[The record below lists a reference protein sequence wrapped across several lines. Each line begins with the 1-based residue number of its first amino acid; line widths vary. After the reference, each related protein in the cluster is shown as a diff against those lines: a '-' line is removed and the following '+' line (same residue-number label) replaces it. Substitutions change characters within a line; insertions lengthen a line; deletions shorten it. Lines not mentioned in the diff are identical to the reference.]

1 MNIKDMRIV
10 FMGTPEIAKQLLE
23 TLIIN
28 NYHVVGV
35 IAQPDRPYGRKK
47 ILNPVPTKQV
57 ALEYNI
63 PCYQP
68 VKIRLDYQFL
78 YDLKPDLII
87 TLAYGQI
94 VPQEV
99 LDIPLYGCL
108 NFHGS
113 LLPKYRG
120 AAPIQYALINNEKI
134 TGMTLMEMTSKM
146 DAGRMYAKKE
156 IIIDDDDNATT
167 LFQKMGKLATDLAL
181 SYLPL
186 YGEQKLVGEYQNED
200 EVTFAPSFK
209 KEQEKLDLSLPVC
222 DILGW
227 IRGLSD
233 EPGGY
238 VLAENRKWKILK
250 AHYYDDHLGEI
261 GTLKVV
267 DKKLLLIQAS
277 DGRLA
282 VDIIQKEGKPRMDI
296 RSFLNGVTN
305 IESIKVK

>member
-23 TLIIN
+23 ALIIN
-28 NYHVVGV
+28 DYHIIAV
-35 IAQPDRPYGRKK
+35 IAQPDRPQGRKK
-47 ILNPVPTKQV
+47 TLSPVPTKQV
-57 ALEYNI
+57 ALEHNI

-68 VKIRLDYQFL
+68 TKIRLDYQFL

-120 AAPIQYALINNEKI
+120 AAPIQYALINNEKV

-146 DAGRMYAKKE
+146 DAGRMYAKEE
-156 IIIDDDDNATT
+156 IAIEENDNATT
-167 LFQKMGKLATDLAL
+167 LFQKMGKLATELAL
-181 SYLPL
+181 YYLPL
-186 YGEQKLVGEYQNED
+186 YGEQKLVGEYQNEE
-200 EVTFAPSFK
+200 EVTFAPSIK
-209 KEQEKLDLSLPVC
+209 KEQEKLDLSLSVHEV
-222 DILGW
+222 LGW

-238 VLAENRKWKILK
+238 VIADDRKWKILK
-250 AHYYDDHLGEI
+250 AHYYDDHRGEI
-261 GTLKVV
+261 GTLKVI
-267 DKKLLLIQAS
+267 DKKILLIQAS
-277 DGRLA
+277 DGRFA

-305 IESIKVK
+305 IEDIKVK